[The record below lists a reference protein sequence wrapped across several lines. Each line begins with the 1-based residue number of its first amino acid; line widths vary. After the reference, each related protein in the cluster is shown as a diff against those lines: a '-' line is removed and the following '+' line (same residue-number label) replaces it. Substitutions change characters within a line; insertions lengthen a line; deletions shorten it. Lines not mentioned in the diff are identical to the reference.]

1 MLVWL
6 VSMPRE
12 SGEVIWTRYVTLPEL
27 SVEAFQANVAVDW
40 VMAVVR
46 RLVGVVGAV
55 STADVVTVTVLL
67 FADRFPALST
77 A

>member
-1 MLVWL
+1 MAQELYMDDI
-6 VSMPRE
+6 S
-12 SGEVIWTRYVTLPEL
+12 IRYVTLPEL
-27 SVEAFQANVAVDW
+27 SMEGFHANVAVVW
-40 VMAVVR
+40 ATAVVC

-55 STADVVTVTVLL
+55 SGAGVVTVSVLL